1 MRVLVP
7 LAARRAH
14 RVLAVS
20 AATGRDV
27 QRLLK
32 VPENRIDV
40 VPHGLGTTG
49 APPPLPEAELR
60 ARHDLHERPIV
71 LCVAAK
77 RPHKNLGR
85 LIGALALIPGER
97 RPVLVLVGYATAHQD
112 ELEQRA
118 AHLAVTGDV
127 RFLDWVAQDEL
138 EGLYAIAAA
147 FVLPSLHE
155 GFGLPVLE
163 AMARGV
169 PVACSARGALAE
181 VAGDAALTFDPMS
194 EPAIAAAIERLIG
207 DRAEA
212 ARLREAG
219 RARAAT
225 FSWEAAARGT
235 LDCYARALS

>member
-1 MRVLVP
+1 
-7 LAARRAH
+7 
-14 RVLAVS
+14 
-20 AATGRDV
+20 
-27 QRLLK
+27 
-32 VPENRIDV
+32 
-40 VPHGLGTTG
+40 
-49 APPPLPEAELR
+49 
-60 ARHDLHERPIV
+60 
-71 LCVAAK
+71 
-77 RPHKNLGR
+77 
-85 LIGALALIPGER
+85 
-97 RPVLVLVGYATAHQD
+97 
-112 ELEQRA
+112 
-118 AHLAVTGDV
+118 
-127 RFLDWVAQDEL
+127 VAQDEL
-138 EGLYAIAAA
+138 EGLYAVAAA

-207 DRAEA
+207 DPAEA